1 MTSRGHSPIHDIF
14 VAFVGDKDMPVK
26 MTWSSLMGFFCRNFD
41 EVLSSFAEPLLE
53 SASFSDSCSGLYDKE
68 NFKVSTVI
76 LSVF

>member
-1 MTSRGHSPIHDIF
+1 MIFLLLLWMTKSCRS
-14 VAFVGDKDMPVK
+14 K
-26 MTWSSLMGFFCRNFD
+26 LMGFVCRNFD

-76 LSVF
+76 LSVFWSMV